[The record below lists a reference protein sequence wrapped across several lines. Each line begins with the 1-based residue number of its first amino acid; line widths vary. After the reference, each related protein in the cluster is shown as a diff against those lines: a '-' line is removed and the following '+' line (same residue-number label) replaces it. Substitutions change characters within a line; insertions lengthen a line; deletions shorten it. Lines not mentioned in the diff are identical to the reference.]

1 MFKSFINPQKI
12 TGNGTKAVTPE
23 AFSNFMTGGAP
34 SGSSVSTGAANNIS
48 NFSRGNVSVE
58 ANSPNL
64 TPLITNISTSI
75 VNNVDNSIS
84 NTLNSFKT
92 QIQSVIGGLQNQAQ
106 SNLTAVI
113 QNFTKD
119 YQQRIQNKDD
129 NKPSN
134 ILKGFLGLYQNA
146 INFVTFFGDSKNNKK
161 IETSLKSL
169 RKMFDESFNTAMVIR
184 QTINKIV
191 RQLSNLPTA
200 SGSSGGLNLDVNVP
214 GGPLKQAG
222 RASISKFIR
231 GGGGKLL
238 GAGVVGAGAIGL
250 GMMGMQSAKAS
261 QEEKLASTAKK
272 GIDGEDKSNDFM
284 KGLNDI
290 IERFSDSINSLL
302 GSKKDTSGGGGGG
315 ASSGGGG
322 GTPGGGAP
330 SGGAAGA
337 SAATPEINTTG
348 AKGVLDLIASV
359 EQGPTG
365 YDSFNQ
371 SAGKT
376 SGKATEKTIGW
387 LAKNAQGAIG
397 RYQHMPIYI
406 LDRAKAAGYNENTL
420 FTPDVQDAI
429 TIKQLRTEH
438 NLDSFLS
445 GTMSAE
451 QFQTKLAPTWRGIA
465 QGEANARRV
474 GGTADSTYNDTAAG
488 RNRAGITSAKTVAQL
503 RKIQSGSNTQRQ
515 STATPQTAQKPAST
529 VKPAP
534 SSTSTI
540 KPAPK
545 TPEAQKVSQAVTA
558 SPSQDTGKNMNVAT
572 ESLPPDI
579 TVIPGGGSHDG
590 GAVASLPSPSM
601 DASDVSMYGGTADTN
616 NPYWSLPYTLGI
628 INV

>member
-12 TGNGTKAVTPE
+12 TGNGTKAAAPE
-23 AFSNFMTGGAP
+23 AFSNFMTGGAS

-58 ANSPNL
+58 GSSPNL

-119 YQQRIQNKDD
+119 YQQRIQNKED

-134 ILKGFLGLYQNA
+134 VLKGFLGLYQNA

-191 RQLSNLPTA
+191 RQLSNLPSA
-200 SGSSGGLNLDVNVP
+200 SASSGGLNLDVNVP

-238 GAGVVGAGAIGL
+238 GAGVAGVGAVGI
-250 GMMGMQSAKAS
+250 GMMGMQAAKAS

-302 GSKKDTSGGGGGG
+302 GVKKNTSGGGGG
-315 ASSGGGG
+315 APGGGG
-322 GTPGGGAP
+322 SPGGGSP
-330 SGGAAGA
+330 GG
-337 SAATPEINTTG
+337 EI
-348 AKGVLDLIASV
+348 
-359 EQGPTG
+359 Q
-365 YDSFNQ
+365 
-371 SAGKT
+371 T
-376 SGKATEKTIGW
+376 SGKAGTQEQQALLKSISFAEGTTKSYGTIFGGKNVPELEKGELTVREVYDMMNSGT
-387 LAKNAQGAIG
+387 LKGRNVGYSSGSRATG
-397 RYQHMPIYI
+397 RYQFMPDTLSDIVKSGDI
-406 LDRAKAAGYNENTL
+406 KWEEKFTPEVQDRAILSRISNFRGV
-420 FTPDVQDAI
+420 TPELL
-429 TIKQLRTEH
+429 KKEG
-438 NLDSFLS
+438 LS
-445 GTMSAE
+445 ANVSN
-451 QFQTKLAPTWRGIA
+451 KLAPEFASFPT
-465 QGEANARRV
+465 
-474 GGTADSTYNDTAAG
+474 T
-488 RNRAGITSAKTVAQL
+488 
-503 RKIQSGSNTQRQ
+503 SGSSYYGQPVKKLKDIQNVYTQDLNTQRH
-515 STATPQTAQKPAST
+515 STATPQTAQKPESK
-529 VKPAP
+529 VKPALH
-534 SSTSTI
+534 STPTVE
-540 KPAPK
+540 PAPK

-558 SPSQDTGKNMNVAT
+558 SPGQDKSNKVEVA
-572 ESLPPDI
+572 SLPPDI
-579 TVIPGGGSHDG
+579 TVIPGGGSQDGG

-601 DASDVSMYGGTADTN
+601 DAPDVSMYGRTADTH